1 MQKEIKQN
9 FLTKSL
15 VKDNREWKLSPALYI
30 QHTKKATCKTQPMQN
45 RFEYLS
51 YSKYTNM

>member
-1 MQKEIKQN
+1 MQKEIKLN

-15 VKDNREWKLSPALYI
+15 GWQPEWKLSPALYTA
-30 QHTKKATCKTQPMQN
+30 HKKPHVKTQPMQN